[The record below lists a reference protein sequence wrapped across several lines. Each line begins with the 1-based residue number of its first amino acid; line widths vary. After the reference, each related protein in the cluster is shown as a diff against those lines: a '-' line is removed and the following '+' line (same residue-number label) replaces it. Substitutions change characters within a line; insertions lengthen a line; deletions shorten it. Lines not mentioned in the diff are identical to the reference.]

1 MVLVK
6 NIKNVV
12 IQNMADKKQKSKFE
26 FLNYQNYLGMI
37 KTSENSKMF
46 RHIYV
51 LNNGKKKDILKN
63 GELSCAYYVSCI
75 LKIFNLI
82 DSKISPHSTVSGTI
96 KNMMD
101 NSWSAT
107 KKLTPGNILVWEN
120 KSGHEHLGFYLGKD
134 NAISN
139 CSDKKT
145 PIIHHYTYNNKRK
158 IIKILTHEM
167 IK

>member
-1 MVLVK
+1 MVRK
-6 NIKNVV
+6 RY
-12 IQNMADKKQKSKFE
+12 F
-26 FLNYQNYLGMI
+26 
-37 KTSENSKMF
+37 
-46 RHIYV
+46 
-51 LNNGKKKDILKN
+51 KN

-82 DSKISPHSTVSGTI
+82 DSKISPHSTVSGII

-101 NSWSAT
+101 NGWSAT
-107 KKLTPGNILVWEN
+107 KKLTLGNILVWEK

-139 CSDKKT
+139 CSNKKT

>member
-1 MVLVK
+1 
-6 NIKNVV
+6 
-12 IQNMADKKQKSKFE
+12 
-26 FLNYQNYLGMI
+26 MI

-120 KSGHEHLGFYLGKD
+120 KSGHEHLGFL
-134 NAISN
+134 
-139 CSDKKT
+139 
-145 PIIHHYTYNNKRK
+145 PRQR
-158 IIKILTHEM
+158 
-167 IK
+167 